1 MDKIMNL
8 IDRTAII
15 SGATGGLGRV
25 VTKVFA
31 KQGAKLA
38 IIGRDK
44 EKLSELSNTLNIP
57 DEMLFPLT
65 ADVSEPKSAF
75 EVVSTAISRLGQ
87 VDIYLHLVGG
97 WVGGKLITD
106 VEEDELASML
116 NQHLWSSFYMTKAIL
131 PNMLKNGWGRII
143 MISSPSAYR
152 PPGKNS
158 PYAIAKAAQEALILS
173 LAEEVKGTGI
183 TANIIPV
190 KMIDV
195 DHQKFKNPSKKNQT
209 WTTPEEIT
217 ETILHLCSDEARMIN
232 GVRIPLIGGR

>member
-1 MDKIMNL
+1 MDNIMCLQN
-8 IDRTAII
+8 RAAII

-31 KQGAKLA
+31 VQGAKLA
-38 IIGRDK
+38 LVGRNN
-44 EKLSELSNTLNIP
+44 EKLSELSATLELP
-57 DEMLFPLT
+57 EEMVFLVT
-65 ADVSEPKSAF
+65 ADVSEPESAL
-75 EVVSTAISRLGQ
+75 EAVNAAISHLGQ

-97 WVGGKLITD
+97 WLGGSPVTE
-106 VEEDELASML
+106 VEEDEIASML
-116 NQHLWSSFYMTKAIL
+116 KQHLWSSFYMTKAIL

-173 LAEEVKGTGI
+173 LAEEVKGTGV
-183 TANIIPV
+183 TANIIPI

-195 DHQKFKNPSKKNQT
+195 NHEKLKNPSKKNQT

-232 GVRIPLIGGR
+232 GVRIPLIGGQ